1 MDNQVWNSII
11 TFFSEKNNTKWRNT
25 EINKTEKQQYIQK
38 SEWMNEHLR

>member
-11 TFFSEKNNTKWRNT
+11 TFFFSEKNNTKWKNT

-38 SEWMNEHLR
+38 SE

>member
-38 SEWMNEHLR
+38 VSE